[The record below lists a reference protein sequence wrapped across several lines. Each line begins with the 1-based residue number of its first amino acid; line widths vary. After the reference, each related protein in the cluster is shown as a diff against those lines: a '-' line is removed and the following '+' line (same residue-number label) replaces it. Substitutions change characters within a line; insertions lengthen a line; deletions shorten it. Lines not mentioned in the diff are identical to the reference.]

1 MTTVIKVTYTSF
13 DGVKEVQCFGTV
25 AGASGYARK
34 WVGDHPTIGSTYAIN
49 DDIGKIEVSGA
60 TLNDLFPPKVEG
72 TCS

>member
-1 MTTVIKVTYTSF
+1 MTIVIKVTYTSV
-13 DGVKEVQCFGTV
+13 DGAKEVQRFGTV

-34 WVGDHPTIGSTYAIN
+34 WVGDHPTIGNTYAIN

>member
-1 MTTVIKVTYTSF
+1 MTIVIKVTYTSV
-13 DGVKEVQCFGTV
+13 DGAKEVQRFGTV

-34 WVGDHPTIGSTYAIN
+34 WVGDHPTIGSTYAIS

-60 TLNDLFPPKVEG
+60 TLNDLFPPKVES